1 MPSIRFIRTTH
12 ENGRHCKFS
21 AEALQ
26 FWQAQGEMVG
36 EVLRPE
42 LPMTFAEIVTR
53 CQERALECLEPG
65 LLWPLN
71 EAHIAWILIHLLEY
85 GMTGIVVAPP

>member
-12 ENGRHCKFS
+12 ENGRHCSFS
-21 AEALQ
+21 AEALK

-42 LPMTFAEIVTR
+42 CPLTFAEIVTG
-53 CQERALECLEPG
+53 CQELALESLEPG

-85 GMTGIVVAPP
+85 DMAGIVVESP